1 MVVVEAAVEAA
12 GVAAG
17 EAAVEAAGVLTVVA
31 VWRLRAV

>member
-12 GVAAG
+12 GEAAE
-17 EAAVEAAGVLTVVA
+17 EAAVEAAGVLTVGA